1 MSNSFVTPWT
11 IAHCPWD
18 SSGENA
24 GVGCHFLLQAIF
36 LIKRLNPQLLPH
48 LLLSHQGS
56 PFSGNRSLSPT
67 SLWLWNHDGDR
78 EHVNSTC
85 LSCCH
90 LKLFTSTL
98 KPISLS
104 TSPSP
109 QPPDIPI
116 SVNSLLLKFFK
127 VVFVFH
133 YPPVFPVTNM
143 SVNPDFCPA
152 ENISG
157 GPQIPCYQPNPTVH
171 ARKYHGSS
179 DSSNWFP
186 PVPPESF
193 HNTSF
198 VTL

>member
-36 LIKRLNPQLLPH
+36 LIQRLNPQLLPH

-109 QPPDIPI
+109 QPPGVLSEPWQLFLGELHSLKNLFFSEKEMAIHSTVLAWEIPWTED
-116 SVNSLLLKFFK
+116 
-127 VVFVFH
+127 
-133 YPPVFPVTNM
+133 P
-143 SVNPDFCPA
+143 
-152 ENISG
+152 G
-157 GPQIPCYQPNPTVH
+157 G
-171 ARKYHGSS
+171 
-179 DSSNWFP
+179 
-186 PVPPESF
+186 
-193 HNTSF
+193 
-198 VTL
+198 L